1 MTGQLFHAAEAVP
14 LGMGT
19 GVIVRVGTGVIGDTI
34 RGLDVAL
41 GSGVVT
47 GISKKLDV
55 GDAGIG
61 CGVGVPSTVL
71 EHSLQ
76 DGNHL
81 GLKGML
87 RRLEAV
93 SGRLMLANGEDG
105 GLIMRA
111 SVPTRARQGER

>member
-1 MTGQLFHAAEAVP
+1 MTGQLFHAAEAVS

-61 CGVGVPSTVL
+61 CGVGVDSAPQAVRNEKIIKTRIKL
-71 EHSLQ
+71 RFNR
-76 DGNHL
+76 GTI
-81 GLKGML
+81 LKIL
-87 RRLEAV
+87 SYRPHPHFVTNPA
-93 SGRLMLANGEDG
+93 
-105 GLIMRA
+105 LIH
-111 SVPTRARQGER
+111 